1 MTKRS
6 QRGFGFLLCEMLI
19 VCLCLMVLMSASVP
33 QFVAVAQ
40 ASSDKSARDRLMLV
54 GRSSVEFSLCSSTPG
69 CVQNAGVT
77 AMIPPVAETI
87 AQQGYNFTF
96 NEDVAAPGGWHMTAI
111 SISPGRNFWIDG
123 SLLLRCTQDGS
134 TPLGVSPTC

>member
-1 MTKRS
+1 MKRLHKNA
-6 QRGFGFLLCEMLI
+6 GVALLIELMA
-19 VCLCLMVLMSASVP
+19 VCMVLLILAAASLP
-33 QFVAVAQ
+33 QFVAMAQ

-69 CVQNAGVT
+69 CVQSAGVT

-111 SISPGRNFWIDG
+111 SIAPGRNFWIDG

-134 TPLGVSPTC
+134 TPAGVSPTC